1 MNIKIIKFINKYQ
14 NEVKSMVFNG
24 LMDTAKNHNS
34 NVKLAI
40 KNYLNRSLNEDLGS
54 IYTYYNNNG
63 VFYVALSEE
72 DEVVG
77 SLGAEYVD
85 GNKFRLK
92 RLSVKIGFRNNG
104 IAKKLLHKVEKW
116 VLEKNGTELILGT
129 SEIQEKAFNFWT
141 SNGFKLINTDISDT
155 GIKLYSLNKVLKP

>member
-1 MNIKIIKFINKYQ
+1 MKIQIIKFINKYQ
-14 NEVKSMVFNG
+14 NEVKSMVFDG
-24 LMDTAKNHNS
+24 LNDTAKNHNN
-34 NVKLAI
+34 NVKVAI

-54 IYTYYNNNG
+54 IYEHYNNNG
-63 VFYVALSEE
+63 VFYVALNEE

-116 VLEKNGTELILGT
+116 VLDKNGTELILGT